1 MATLPPGEI
10 EYQLAHIHDDR
21 SRELYASQSTCLALA
36 CIAVAL
42 RFVSRRLIH
51 AKIMA
56 DDYMILFA
64 LVLATGFL
72 GVGLTGRLPQGLI
85 PSILVLANMP
95 SSLEIPPSTSNIIY
109 LVNIAAVKFS
119 ILLLYRRIFGID
131 RAFSVLSWCLAGL
144 IFAYSLGGIFVVIF
158 QCNPVHGFW
167 DLMVPHTCIDF
178 GTPATVTA
186 VLNVI
191 TDFLTLALPMPL
203 IWQLQMPFTRKLQ
216 LAGVF
221 LLGAFVCIGSIY
233 RAKIVHRISA
243 RDATWSDIDPAL
255 WASIEICI
263 GIVSACLPT
272 LRPVLNVLL
281 HRNPR
286 SEAERRF
293 SDESDN
299 LQGKHKRKIQKRS
312 YLDSLGL
319 TRLTASGT
327 GHVDMVSTTSI
338 LADRE
343 TGTLREGCKRVG
355 EDVV

>member
-72 GVGLTGRLPQGLI
+72 GVGLTAVHLGAGKHA
-85 PSILVLANMP
+85 ILLRNPIEYFKLVFAI
-95 SSLEIPPSTSNIIY
+95 SIIY

>member
-1 MATLPPGEI
+1 MATLPPGEV
-10 EYQLAHIHDDR
+10 EYQLAHIRDDR

-42 RFVSRRLIH
+42 KFVSRRLIK

-64 LVLATGFL
+64 LVLAAGFL
-72 GVGLTGRLPQGLI
+72 GVGLTAVHLGAGKHA
-85 PSILVLANMP
+85 ILLKNPIAYFKLVFAI
-95 SSLEIPPSTSNIIY
+95 SIIY

-119 ILLLYRRIFGID
+119 ILLLYRRIFGVD
-131 RAFSVLSWCLAGL
+131 RAFSVLSWCLSGL
-144 IFAYSLGGIFVVIF
+144 IFAYSLAGIFVIIF
-158 QCNPVHGFW
+158 QCSPVHGFW
-167 DLMVPHTCIDF
+167 DFMIPHTCIDF

-216 LAGVF
+216 LAGIF
-221 LLGAFVCIGSIY
+221 LLGAFIY

-286 SEAERRF
+286 SEAEPRF
-293 SDESDN
+293 SDETDD
-299 LQGKHKRKIQKRS
+299 LQGERKRKIPKRS
-312 YLDSLGL
+312 YLNSLGL

-327 GHVDMVSTTSI
+327 GHDDMMMLSISVSGNPK
-338 LADRE
+338 AD
-343 TGTLREGCKRVG
+343 T
-355 EDVV
+355 